1 MWIVKIGGSLSTAE
15 TLPLWLDALNC
26 YFRGQVVIVPGG
38 GPFAELVHDSQ
49 LFWKYDD
56 PSAHYMAL
64 LAMAQYGI
72 MLTGLQPGL
81 VPATSVADIHAALHR
96 STVPVWLP
104 LTMVSEDPTIEQ
116 SWGVTSDSLAAWLAQ
131 RLGATR
137 LILVKSIT
145 VGKPIVSVDE
155 LALNGIVDE
164 AFPDYF
170 RSTAVETIILSDEQY
185 GLLPQM
191 LLAEVP
197 GVPGGTQV
205 AMAAGTESVRHR
217 TTLPFYT

>member
-26 YFRGQVVIVPGG
+26 YFRGQAVIVPGG
-38 GPFAELVHDSQ
+38 GPFAELVHESQ
-49 LFWKYDD
+49 SFWKYGDAD
-56 PSAHYMAL
+56 AHQMAL

-81 VPATSVADIHAALHR
+81 VPAASLADIHAALHR
-96 STVPVWLP
+96 SAVPVWLP
-104 LTMVSEDPTIEQ
+104 LTLVGEDPTIEQ
-116 SWGVTSDSLAAWLAQ
+116 CWGVTSDSLAAWLAQ

-145 VGKPIVSVDE
+145 VGKPAVSVDE

-170 RSTAVETIILSDEQY
+170 RAAAVETVILSDDQY
-185 GLLPQM
+185 ELLPQM
-191 LLAEVP
+191 LLAE
-197 GVPGGTQV
+197 
-205 AMAAGTESVRHR
+205 ASAGTHVVADGSGATPR
-217 TTLPFYT
+217 TAAHSLT